1 MSTILA
7 VVAFAGI
14 AVVIIVLGWMVFV
27 GIGYL
32 VDRRQREIGQIEA
45 ERAVTQ
51 ARMQWAT
58 YRATEQMLKTAREN
72 MNRPRPGKC
81 PGRGSTSHR

>member
-7 VVAFAGI
+7 VLAFAGI
-14 AVVIIVLGWMVFV
+14 AVVIVLGWMALV

-32 VDRRQREIGQIEA
+32 VDRRQRKIRQIEA

-72 MNRPRPGKC
+72 MNRNY
-81 PGRGSTSHR
+81 PGRGNPSHR